1 MDHVITEAVTP
12 LARLRGLALRRSLAP
27 GHGLL
32 LRRCRSVHTFGMR
45 FALDLVWLD
54 GAGRPVRVDAA
65 VPPWR
70 VRAAGAAHAV
80 VELAAGG
87 AAAYVAAS
95 AGVPPALCSSSPVAS
110 SRRVPELPELGG
122 VAAEQQPDRPVR
134 DRARSGGPPPA
145 SGRGGRCGRGT
156 TRGSRA
162 T

>member
-32 LRRCRSVHTFGMR
+32 LRRCRSVHTIGMR

-70 VRAAGAAHAV
+70 VRGCRAAHAV

-110 SRRVPELPELGG
+110 SGG
-122 VAAEQQPDRPVR
+122 CPSWPSSEASRPNSSPTVQSVTS
-134 DRARSGGPPPA
+134 RARRPA
-145 SGRGGRCGRGT
+145 PGIWERW
-156 TRGSRA
+156 
-162 T
+162 